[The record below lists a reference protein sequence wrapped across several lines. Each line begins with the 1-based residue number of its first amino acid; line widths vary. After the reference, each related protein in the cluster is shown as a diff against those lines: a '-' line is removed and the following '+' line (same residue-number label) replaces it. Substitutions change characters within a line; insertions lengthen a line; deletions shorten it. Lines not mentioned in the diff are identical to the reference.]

1 MDIKWIEDF
10 LVLAEQGSFTKA
22 AETRFVTQPAFSRR
36 IRSLESWLGGSLV
49 DRSAFPT
56 KLTEMGV
63 ELIAP
68 MHDLLGRLYD
78 LRARVEAQSNHE
90 NSVMLST
97 QHSLSVSF
105 IPQWYSTLSA
115 AVGGKALRVNASNL
129 HDCIESF
136 LSAHSDLLLCYFAPG
151 IYKELDRDDVVS
163 ARVGTE
169 QLIPVCVNPEIYA
182 GGLEELANVDLVG
195 FPIEAFFGRLIHK
208 ECLPRFAQH
217 TRFNLVYETAL
228 TESIKAMVL
237 QGVGMAWL
245 PSRLVAK
252 ELEAGELK
260 LIADFPCVDMEI
272 ILYRHLMP
280 RKAEVSRLWS
290 KITQNLN

>member
-36 IRSLESWLGGSLV
+36 IRSLETWLGGSLV

-78 LRARVEAQSNHE
+78 MRARVEDHSNRD
-90 NSVMLST
+90 NILMLST

-115 AVGGKALRVNASNL
+115 AIGGKALRVNASNL

-169 QLIPVCVNPEIYA
+169 QLIPVCVDPHKYA
-182 GGLEELANVDLVG
+182 GSLEGLRNVDLVG
-195 FPIEAFFGRLIHK
+195 FPVEAFFGRLIQK
-208 ECLPRFAQH
+208 ECLPKFAQT
-217 TRFNLVYETAL
+217 TRFNLIYETAL

-252 ELEAGELK
+252 ELEAGELTQ
-260 LIADFPCVDMEI
+260 IAGFPCVDMEI
-272 ILYRHLMP
+272 ILYRHLLP
-280 RKAEVSRLWS
+280 RKLEVSSLWA
-290 KITQNLN
+290 KIAKG